1 MIMDLLKVFITE
13 DESVVREGLRDII
26 PWEKHGFEFVGDAPD
41 GEMALP
47 LIRKL
52 RPDVLITDIKMPFM
66 DGLSL
71 SNIVSRELPDTKII
85 ILSGYSDFE
94 YARQAIELNV
104 DQYLLKPITKAAMIK
119 ALELTRQKIEDEQEQ
134 KDYLRR
140 YEQENKK
147 FESFSRRA
155 FFEKLVEGSMSVQ
168 QIYEQAD
175 ELSLDLNADGYNF
188 VIFTVQ
194 AQNDSSYSESAAM
207 VQEGLLNYFLRYPD
221 YILFRCNL
229 LSYAVLIKGS
239 AEELS
244 ELTRRSVEIIQCRC
258 EAAET
263 PLNWY
268 VAVGAPTYR
277 LSGLSQCYADTNH
290 VLAYRHI
297 MPTRH
302 VFNADMLSAERSGNA
317 TERINVLDP
326 EKIDPMVVRSFI
338 QNGTADEVEAFV
350 EEYLENLGGAEHSV
364 MFKHYL
370 IMSARI
376 NAELVLQELGC
387 SKEEFISR
395 IPGVD
400 MNLPAEELKDYFV
413 KVLGTAV
420 NMRDLETQRQSSDI
434 IESALRHIDR
444 HYTEE
449 SISLNSV
456 AQAINISANYLSALF
471 SQKMGVSFVEYLTQK
486 RMNRAKQL
494 LRQTDKRS
502 GEIAYE
508 VGYKDPR
515 YFSFVFK
522 KTQGCT
528 PRSYRTGEADV

>member
-1 MIMDLLKVFITE
+1 
-13 DESVVREGLRDII
+13 
-26 PWEKHGFEFVGDAPD
+26 
-41 GEMALP
+41 
-47 LIRKL
+47 
-52 RPDVLITDIKMPFM
+52 M

-155 FFEKLVEGSMSVQ
+155 FFEKLVEGSLSVQ
-168 QIYEQAD
+168 QIYEQAG
-175 ELSLDLNADGYNF
+175 ELSLDLTADGYNF

-194 AQNDSSYSESAAM
+194 GESDSSYSESAATAL
-207 VQEGLLNYFLRYPD
+207 EGLLNYFLRYPD

-229 LSYAVLIKGS
+229 LSYAVLIKGG
-239 AEELS
+239 AEELA
-244 ELTRRSVEIIQCRC
+244 ELTQRSVDIIKTRC
-258 EAAET
+258 EASET

-268 VAVGAPTYR
+268 VAVGQPTYR
-277 LSGLSQCYADTNH
+277 LSGLSQCYAEVNH

-297 MPTRH
+297 MPARH
-302 VFNADMLSAERSGNA
+302 VFDTGILRSERTINAAE
-317 TERINVLDP
+317 TINVLDP
-326 EKIDPMVVRSFI
+326 EKIDPMVYRSFI

-350 EEYLENLGGAEHSV
+350 KEYLSNLGGAEYSV

-370 IMSARI
+370 MMSVRI
-376 NAELVLQELGC
+376 SAELALTEMGC
-387 SKEEFISR
+387 SKEEIISR
-395 IPGVD
+395 IPAAD
-400 MNLPAEELKDYFV
+400 MNLPAEELGGYLAD
-413 KVLGTAV
+413 VLRAAV
-420 NMRDLETQRQSSDI
+420 NLRDLETQRQSTDI
-434 IESALRHIDR
+434 IDSALRHIDK
-444 HYTEE
+444 YYADEN
-449 SISLNSV
+449 ISLNSV

-471 SQKMGVSFVEYLTQK
+471 SQKTGVSFVEYLTQK
-486 RMNRAKQL
+486 RMARAKQL

-528 PRSYRTGEADV
+528 PSSYRMGEGDA